1 MYFVTLVRFRRKP
14 TKEDFKVFDET
25 EKEFEK
31 RGLRILYDFYTLG
44 RFDNVLVIEA
54 PDEKVLVEF
63 LERFFDLVATETL
76 VAIPRAEGRK
86 LFL

>member
-1 MYFVTLVRFRRKP
+1 
-14 TKEDFKVFDET
+14 
-25 EKEFEK
+25 
-31 RGLRILYDFYTLG
+31 LG

-63 LERFFDLVATETL
+63 LGRFFDLVSTETL
-76 VAIPRAEGRK
+76 VAIPKAEGRK